1 MANKRKNI
9 SDFSAFS
16 IDDMKTNAKHKS
28 VLLVHK
34 FSVIAER
41 HQYLQNMPKSPCN
54 FIEKK
59 LHHRRFSAKFPKCL
73 KTFFLTE
80 HL

>member
-9 SDFSAFS
+9 SDSSAFS
-16 IDDMKTNAKHKS
+16 IDDMKINAKHKS

-41 HQYLQNMPKSPCN
+41 HQYLQNMPKS
-54 FIEKK
+54 
-59 LHHRRFSAKFPKCL
+59 L
-73 KTFFLTE
+73 
-80 HL
+80 